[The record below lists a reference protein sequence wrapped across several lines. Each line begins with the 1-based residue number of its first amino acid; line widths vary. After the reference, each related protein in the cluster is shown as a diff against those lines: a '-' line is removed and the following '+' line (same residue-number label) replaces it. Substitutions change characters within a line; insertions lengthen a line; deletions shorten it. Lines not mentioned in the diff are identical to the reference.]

1 MSWPCVLPHRHD
13 PDRPRPTEDGLMVC
27 RGCLANLEQVLAELP
42 AQYRGLSV
50 VASGGLAGAKVSG
63 SPEARLPINP
73 AAAEARRDIL
83 WKLVSWLRLI
93 AEERGI
99 SEPTSNDIGVVTCW
113 LLVHLRWACAQPWV
127 DEYALELR
135 GMRGRALSLLFPSGR
150 RRIVVGACIERA
162 EGPVTPAGLVP
173 MCPGMLTATVA
184 RTDDILPSSVDCDV
198 FPDHTW
204 EANRWPALGVRLH
217 GALDYD
223 RRAVEA
229 FAVALRRAG

>member
-1 MSWPCVLPHRHD
+1 
-13 PDRPRPTEDGLMVC
+13 MVC
-27 RGCLANLEQVLAELP
+27 RGCLANLEQALAELP

-50 VASGGLAGAKVSG
+50 VASGGSAGAKVSG

-127 DEYALELR
+127 DEFALELR
-135 GMRGRALSLLFPSGR
+135 GMRARALSLLFPSGR
-150 RRIVVGACIERA
+150 RRITVGSCVET
-162 EGPVTPAGLVP
+162 G
-173 MCPGMLTATVA
+173 CPGVLTATVA
-184 RTDDILPSSVDCDV
+184 RTDDVLPSSVDCDLD
-198 FPDHTW
+198 PEHAW
-204 EANRWPALGVRLH
+204 SSSQWPVLGRRLH
-217 GALDYD
+217 GAAGYEARAAAAFLAMLDSG
-223 RRAVEA
+223 RMTA
-229 FAVALRRAG
+229 